1 MEEQKTNLKYIL
13 IRRIEDNEKIKGR
26 VVKNRLNKYNVI
38 ISYRGKEMPVGMTI
52 HKDNYEILEW
62 PTKEGAQ
69 EYIFANRDRLEL
81 VE

>member
-1 MEEQKTNLKYIL
+1 MTKLKA
-13 IRRIEDNEKIKGR
+13 R
-26 VVKNRLNKYNVI
+26 VVKNRLNKYNVL
-38 ISYRGKEMPVGMTI
+38 ISYQGKEMLVGRTI

-62 PTKEGAQ
+62 PTKEGAL

>member
-1 MEEQKTNLKYIL
+1 MTKLKA
-13 IRRIEDNEKIKGR
+13 R
-26 VVKNRLNKYNVI
+26 VVKNRLNKYNVL

-62 PTKEGAQ
+62 KTKEGAQ

-81 VE
+81 VD

>member
-1 MEEQKTNLKYIL
+1 MRKLKA
-13 IRRIEDNEKIKGR
+13 RA
-26 VVKNRLNKYNVI
+26 VKNRVNKYNVL
-38 ISYRGKEMPVGMTI
+38 ISYQGKEMPVSE
-52 HKDNYEILEW
+52 NREILEW